1 MRRERH
7 VDQLMKNL
15 LQAIETSLTATEAA
29 RDALQEI
36 IRRGADTG
44 IFFTGV
50 RSRAGVSTELTRED
64 REFLRALSIRP
75 DR

>member
-1 MRRERH
+1 MARERH
-7 VDQLMKNL
+7 VDQLMRKL
-15 LQAIETSLTATEAA
+15 VQAIETSLGATEAA

-50 RSRAGVSTELTRED
+50 RSRAAMSTEFTRED